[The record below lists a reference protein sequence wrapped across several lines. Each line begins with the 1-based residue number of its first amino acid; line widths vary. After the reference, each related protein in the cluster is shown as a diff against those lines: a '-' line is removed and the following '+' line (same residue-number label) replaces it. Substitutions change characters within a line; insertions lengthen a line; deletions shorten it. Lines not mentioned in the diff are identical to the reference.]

1 MPTYPLTTT
10 IPTNVESIAT
20 TSSLPKFEEDKAI
33 GIYTPY
39 VPMQVTPLF
48 PAKKAGS
55 PFRFTNLKL
64 IPVFSA
70 RKAFRYAQG

>member
-20 TSSLPKFEEDKAI
+20 TSSLPKFEAS
-33 GIYTPY
+33 GSLYTPY

-64 IPVFSA
+64 IPVFST
-70 RKAFRYAQG
+70 RKAFRYAQV